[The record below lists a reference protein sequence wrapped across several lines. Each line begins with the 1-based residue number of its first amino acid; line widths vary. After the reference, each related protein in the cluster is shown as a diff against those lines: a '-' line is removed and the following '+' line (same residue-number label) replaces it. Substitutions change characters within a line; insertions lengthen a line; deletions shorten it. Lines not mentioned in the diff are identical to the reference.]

1 MAERRRPGV
10 RTLALWA
17 VGGVA
22 GGLLIGYLVLVAG
35 PSWLTGHPSGLTE
48 QQLKARNDVRTTLV
62 QALAGLAVAG
72 GLIVT
77 YRTYRQNQDDQARSH
92 KQRMAE
98 EKHRQA
104 EQDRSYQRELYAQAV
119 EQLGHAQAPVRLGA
133 LYSLE
138 SLAQDQPNRRQT
150 VVDVLCSYLR
160 MPYTP
165 PGAPGPRAEPAAAQ
179 EMALPLSAHDPAQE
193 LQVRQTAQR
202 ILATHLRRPAD
213 TSGLEAQ
220 GRPPK
225 PNETFWPGIN
235 LDLTG
240 ATLVELDLRDVSVVA
255 ARFRR
260 ATFAGAALF
269 DDATFTSAALFH
281 EATFTGA
288 AFFGDATITGA
299 TFYEATFSDI
309 AEFGMAT
316 FTEHAVFSGTTFAG
330 NAGFG
335 GAYFTGVAEFERTT
349 FTGAAYFRAATFTGN
364 AGFGGADF
372 TGAADFSAATF
383 ISTASFSEAT
393 FTGGV
398 RFHEAT
404 FASAAQFSVTTFA
417 GAAEFDGVTFARDAV
432 LHGANVM
439 HLNDP
444 LFNPRR
450 SWPPGWTVRPD
461 PVDPSRGTV
470 VWEGPGSAEAST
482 ADN

>member
-1 MAERRRPGV
+1 MAERRKPGT
-10 RTLALWA
+10 RTLALLTL
-17 VGGVA
+17 GGV
-22 GGLLIGYLVLVAG
+22 GVLLLVLFALLVG
-35 PSWLTGHPSGLTE
+35 PWLFTKNLHELDDDQRLE
-48 QQLKARNDVRTTLV
+48 AQNDVRTTLV

-72 GLIVT
+72 GLLVT
-77 YRTYRQNQDDQARSH
+77 YRTYRLAREDQERRH
-92 KQRMAE
+92 
-98 EKHRQA
+98 
-104 EQDRSYQRELYAQAV
+104 QREDRTYERDLYTQAV
-119 EQLGHAQAPVRLGA
+119 EQLGHEQAAVRIGA

-138 SLAQDQPNRRQT
+138 SLAQDQSEWRQT
-150 VVDVLCSYLR
+150 VVDVLCAYLR

-165 PGAPGPRAEPAAAQ
+165 QSAPGPRAEPAAAQ
-179 EMALPLSAHDPAQE
+179 EMALPLPAHDPAQE

-202 ILATHLRRPAD
+202 ILATHLRRPAE
-213 TSGLEAQ
+213 TSGLDAQ
-220 GRPPK
+220 GRPPT
-225 PNETFWPGIN
+225 PHETFWPGIN

-260 ATFAGAALF
+260 ATFTGAALF

-288 AFFGDATITGA
+288 AFFGEATITGA

-316 FTEHAVFSGTTFAG
+316 FTEDAVFSGATFTG

-349 FTGAAYFRAATFTGN
+349 FTSVAYFRGATFTGN

-372 TGAADFSAATF
+372 TGAADFSTATF

-404 FASAAQFSVTTFA
+404 FTSAAQFYVTTFG
-417 GAAEFDGVTFARDAV
+417 GAAEFDRVTFTRDPV

-439 HLNDP
+439 YLNDP
-444 LFNPRR
+444 LFNPLR

-461 PVDPSRGTV
+461 PVDPSRGMLEPMEEDREQPMTPPV
-470 VWEGPGSAEAST
+470 
-482 ADN
+482 